1 MARAAA
7 GEFRGLMLGVENDSM
22 RIELLYIDDCPNLA
36 TAQERLESAL
46 AALGHSDTPVTMRL
60 LESAA
65 DTAGT
70 GFAGS
75 PTITLNGSDIFP
87 TGAPADDLACRIYV
101 TPSGLA
107 GIPTINQITE
117 ALKNNGL

>member
-1 MARAAA
+1 MK
-7 GEFRGLMLGVENDSM
+7 
-22 RIELLYIDDCPNLA
+22 IELLYIDECPNLA
-36 TAQERLESAL
+36 KTRERLESAL
-46 AALGHSDTPVTMRL
+46 AALGHSDIPVTMRL

-75 PTITLNGSDIFP
+75 PTITVNGSDIFP
-87 TGAPADDLACRIYV
+87 TGAPAGDLACRIYA

-107 GIPTINQITE
+107 GQPTINQITE
-117 ALKNNGL
+117 ALKNSGL